1 MDLHAKQIGNI
12 GEMKIA
18 TDLMRLGYY
27 VFTELG
33 DICKADLMVMEED
46 YRPYKV
52 QVKCYKSSGGKVIL
66 SNKKSGPSYS
76 FRYERKHIDIYALY
90 VYDLDITMYVPAT
103 YFNTSNSIT
112 IRVEPS
118 KNGQAKGINFH
129 TDFLDFAV
137 ALDEVKKDLGIPL
150 SEGER
155 D

>member
-1 MDLHAKQIGNI
+1 MDLHAKQVGNI

-46 YRPYKV
+46 YQPYKV
-52 QVKCYKSSGGKVIL
+52 QVKSYKSSGGKVVL
-66 SNKKSGPSYS
+66 TNKKSGPNYN
-76 FRYERKHIDIYALY
+76 FRYQRKHIDIYALY
-90 VYDLDITMYVPAT
+90 VYDLDIAIYVPAT
-103 YFNTSNSIT
+103 YFNNSNTIT

-118 KNGQAKGINFH
+118 RNGQTKGINFH

-137 ALDEVKKDLGIPL
+137 ALEEIKKDLKRVAK
-150 SEGER
+150 EG
-155 D
+155 